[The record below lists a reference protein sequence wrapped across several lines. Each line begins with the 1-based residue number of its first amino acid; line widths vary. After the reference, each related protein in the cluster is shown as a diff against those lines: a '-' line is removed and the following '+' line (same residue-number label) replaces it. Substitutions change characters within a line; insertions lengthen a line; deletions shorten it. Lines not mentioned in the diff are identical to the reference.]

1 MTVTD
6 YLLHVFYLIDRECE
20 ALNVPRMVRS
30 RGPQPTLSDSEV
42 ITMFWRASSQGEVVR
57 ARRRRRRP
65 ARATVAAVREAG
77 SGTARES
84 ASGEEEMLEGVRGLP
99 VPSPKLESMVV

>member
-65 ARATVAAVREAG
+65 ARATVAAREVG
-77 SGTARES
+77 SGTACEGASEES
-84 ASGEEEMLEGVRGLP
+84 ARSEGARGLP